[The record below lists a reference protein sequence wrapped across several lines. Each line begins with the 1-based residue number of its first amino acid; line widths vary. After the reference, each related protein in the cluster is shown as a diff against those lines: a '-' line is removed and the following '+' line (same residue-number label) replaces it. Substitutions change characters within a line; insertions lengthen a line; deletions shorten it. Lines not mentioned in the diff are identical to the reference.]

1 MLEVTT
7 NQRQRYG
14 QKPEDIRYDRRAK
27 FQAYINLFFLSQLT
41 SVHVGFLVVCMAETS
56 FPNVV
61 SRKPWTTTRL
71 WAIYFFSKPQIK
83 RTAAALQSSA
93 TVLHSPPTF
102 HYFVYHAVMSQTN
115 SVVTTPT
122 STTTSTVTTKSSTVR
137 ASSSAQPEVA
147 SPAPTLK
154 VTAINSGDQYDNMY
168 TCGISTIRWAYS
180 GPSAVMTF
188 VITDIDVQQLA
199 PPSTQLD
206 FKKLDAY
213 NRALIPSGAPSTPRL
228 PTPRDLNRRQ
238 YSLYAGYNGAYLP
251 LFDETIGDQL
261 DPTSKVWSWDVTYVP
276 QGWYQI
282 RVTVHGVLQTTSPL
296 LFVQN
301 GTDVS
306 CVHQF
311 ANVTTPKATSHAQVG
326 RIAGGTMGG
335 VAALILAIGIISFV
349 WRCRRRDRVP
359 KAMDPQASF
368 SDALIQGDPERGPMQ
383 FNQRFNLTSTDT
395 PLRGHQAGS
404 QMGRQ
409 QRFTEPVELPAIP
422 LIGQSS
428 SPRLPSPPS
437 HPTVPID
444 PIPVGLSSKELV
456 PLRRDPDGPRTWLN
470 RLSSSSSLPN
480 SPPFV
485 TTTED
490 EATPPFEVQRLEL
503 ELKSLQREVQRLR
516 AQQPRARTRKLDS
529 PPSYGHELTASDP

>member
-1 MLEVTT
+1 
-7 NQRQRYG
+7 
-14 QKPEDIRYDRRAK
+14 
-27 FQAYINLFFLSQLT
+27 
-41 SVHVGFLVVCMAETS
+41 
-56 FPNVV
+56 
-61 SRKPWTTTRL
+61 
-71 WAIYFFSKPQIK
+71 
-83 RTAAALQSSA
+83 
-93 TVLHSPPTF
+93 
-102 HYFVYHAVMSQTN
+102 MSQTN

-122 STTTSTVTTKSSTVR
+122 SITTSSTVQ
-137 ASSSAQPEVA
+137 ASSSTQPEVT
-147 SPAPTLK
+147 SPTPMLK
-154 VTAINSGDQYDNMY
+154 VTAVNSEDQYGNMY
-168 TCGISTIRWAYS
+168 TCGISTIRWVYS

-188 VITDIDVQQLA
+188 VITDIDVLQLA
-199 PPSTQLD
+199 PQLV
-206 FKKLDAY
+206 FNAY
-213 NRALIPSGAPSTPRL
+213 NRALIPSGASSTPWL
-228 PTPRDLNRRQ
+228 PTPRGLNRRQ
-238 YSLYAGYNGAYLP
+238 YSPYAGYNGAYLP
-251 LFDETIGDQL
+251 LFNATIGDQL
-261 DPTSKVWSWDVTYVP
+261 DPTKKVWSWDATYVP

-282 RVTVHGVLQTTSPL
+282 QVNVHGVLQATSPL

-301 GTDVS
+301 GTNVS

-311 ANVTTPKATSHAQVG
+311 ANVTTVTTPKATSHAQVG

-335 VAALILAIGIISFV
+335 VAALILAIGFISFV
-349 WRCRRRDRVP
+349 WRRRRRDRVP

-395 PLRGHQAGS
+395 SPRGHRAGS

-422 LIGQSS
+422 LIGQSVP
-428 SPRLPSPPS
+428 PRLPSPPS

-444 PIPVGLSSKELV
+444 PIPAGLSSKELV
-456 PLRRDPDGPRTWLN
+456 PLRRDPDGSRTWLN

-490 EATPPFEVQRLEL
+490 EATPPFAVQRLEL
-503 ELKSLQREVQRLR
+503 ELKSLRREVQRLH

-529 PPSYGHELTASDP
+529 PPSYGHEPTASDRSDP

>member
-1 MLEVTT
+1 M
-7 NQRQRYG
+7 G
-14 QKPEDIRYDRRAK
+14 
-27 FQAYINLFFLSQLT
+27 
-41 SVHVGFLVVCMAETS
+41 
-56 FPNVV
+56 
-61 SRKPWTTTRL
+61 
-71 WAIYFFSKPQIK
+71 
-83 RTAAALQSSA
+83 
-93 TVLHSPPTF
+93 
-102 HYFVYHAVMSQTN
+102 QTN
-115 SVVTTPT
+115 TVVTTPT
-122 STTTSTVTTKSSTVR
+122 STTTSTVTTTSSTVQ

-154 VTAINSGDQYDNMY
+154 VTAINSEDQYDNMY

-188 VITDIDVQQLA
+188 VITDIDVLQLA
-199 PPSTQLD
+199 PQLV
-206 FKKLDAY
+206 FNAAY
-213 NRALIPSGAPSTPRL
+213 NRALIPSGASSTPWL

-238 YSLYAGYNGAYLP
+238 YSPYAGYNGAYLP
-251 LFDETIGDQL
+251 LFNATIGEQL
-261 DPTSKVWSWDVTYVP
+261 DPTKGVWSWDVTYVP

-301 GTDVS
+301 GTSVS
-306 CVHQF
+306 CVRQF
-311 ANVTTPKATSHAQVG
+311 ANVTLNVMTPKATSHAQVG
-326 RIAGGTMGG
+326 RIAGGTAGG
-335 VAALILAIGIISFV
+335 VAALILAIGFISFI
-349 WRCRRRDRVP
+349 WRRRRRDRVP

-383 FNQRFNLTSTDT
+383 FNRRFNLTSTDT

-409 QRFTEPVELPAIP
+409 QRFTKPVELPAIP

-428 SPRLPSPPS
+428 PPWLPSPPS

-470 RLSSSSSLPN
+470 RSSSSSSLPN

-490 EATPPFEVQRLEL
+490 EATPPFAVQRLEL